1 MKKKKQSGGSFS
13 QRLVNLISEP
23 DFIRFENALD
33 EPNIFKIV
41 GRTHYERWHSCF
53 WGWLLDPNGT
63 HLLNHYILV
72 KLLILISDEKALQ
85 PKHNKAHLI
94 YDLLPTIDFT
104 EIQVAPNEFVSS
116 ETSVA
121 GLGRFDI
128 FLTAKFVEKL
138 GTTRT
143 LNIIFELKVDAP
155 ADHEQSKKYPDWM
168 EQTHPDDINLLIYL
182 TPSLKKTSEETV
194 GDSRWHCLNYQ
205 LLNDKLLTPLLDH
218 PNLNEKVRPFII
230 QYIKNLKIR
239 HKGVKMAITEEEK
252 RLAVALYD
260 KYSDVFDSIYDALHS
275 TGTIEYSTSELAQHT
290 VRASGRIAVKIN
302 KKVFSDEM
310 VRTLFKQVLSYLVD
324 KKIISRLPLPWGS
337 TNKRY
342 ILSNAKDPIH
352 PNGRPFFAPE
362 KYEGYSIETHYSRE
376 RAMQVLNDLCGKLDL
391 EFEQIDV

>member
-138 GTTRT
+138 GAKRT
-143 LNIIFELKVDAP
+143 LNIIFELKVDAT

-290 VRASGRIAVKIN
+290 VRVSGRIAVKIN

-310 VRTLFKQVLSYLVD
+310 VRPLFQQILVYLVD
-324 KKIISRLPLPWGS
+324 KKLISRLPLP
-337 TNKRY
+337 
-342 ILSNAKDPIH
+342 
-352 PNGRPFFAPE
+352 
-362 KYEGYSIETHYSRE
+362 
-376 RAMQVLNDLCGKLDL
+376 
-391 EFEQIDV
+391 